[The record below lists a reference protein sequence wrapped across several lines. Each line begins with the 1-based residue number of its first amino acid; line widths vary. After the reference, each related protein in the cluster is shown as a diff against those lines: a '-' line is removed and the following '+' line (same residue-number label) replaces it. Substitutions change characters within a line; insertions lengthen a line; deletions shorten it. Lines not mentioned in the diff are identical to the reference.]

1 MIDGVRIRLFVTVWN
16 NTVETA
22 TEYATNIMAA
32 SLVPRK
38 DRINDQLPFAPI
50 VMNAVT
56 ASKVST
62 HSSGRIR
69 VGRLSKA

>member
-1 MIDGVRIRLFVTVWN
+1 MIEGVRMRLFVTVWN

-22 TEYATNIMAA
+22 IEYATSTMAA

-38 DRINDQLPFAPI
+38 DRMKDQLPFAPT
-50 VMNAVT
+50 VMNAAT
-56 ASKVST
+56 ASRVST
-62 HSSGRIR
+62 ERSERIK